1 MIKNILVTGGAG
13 YIGSHIIEILIKER
27 KKVFT
32 VDNLSTGHKKL
43 INNKV
48 KFFKFN
54 ILETNRLKKI
64 IIKNNIDSLIHLA
77 GSLIISEGEKKPKKY
92 YKNNVNGT
100 LSVLEAIK
108 GSDVKNF
115 LFSSTAAVYKD
126 GNLRVTENSKISPKS
141 IYGKTKVKAEK
152 LIRTKCKKLGINYGI
167 LRYFNIAGASPSG
180 KIGLL
185 NKSDNLFKNYSSQIV
200 KKKAILKV
208 YGTNY
213 KTKDGSCIRDF
224 IHVFDIA
231 KIHFK
236 VLERINKLS
245 VSRTLN
251 CGYNKGVSV
260 LEVANEF
267 KKQGSKYTKII
278 GTKRRKKDIVKIIA
292 SNNRLKNFID
302 WSPRYNKLSKI
313 VKSCLNWEK
322 KL

>member
-1 MIKNILVTGGAG
+1 MSNEIIKVLVTGG
-13 YIGSHIIEILIKER
+13 
-27 KKVFT
+27 
-32 VDNLSTGHKKL
+32 
-43 INNKV
+43 
-48 KFFKFN
+48 
-54 ILETNRLKKI
+54 
-64 IIKNNIDSLIHLA
+64 
-77 GSLIISEGEKKPKKY
+77 
-92 YKNNVNGT
+92 NGM
-100 LSVLEAIK
+100 V
-108 GSDVKNF
+108 
-115 LFSSTAAVYKD
+115 
-126 GNLRVTENSKISPKS
+126 
-141 IYGKTKVKAEK
+141 
-152 LIRTKCKKLGINYGI
+152 
-167 LRYFNIAGASPSG
+167 
-180 KIGLL
+180 
-185 NKSDNLFKNYSSQIV
+185 
-200 KKKAILKV
+200 
-208 YGTNY
+208 
-213 KTKDGSCIRDF
+213 GSCIRDF